1 MDNKSLQSMSKEE
14 LIALIEE
21 LKPECLLI
29 PDQNNDFRVNYLTL
43 VEAASDILFVLD
55 REGNLMYRNSAWEQL
70 FPYSDELIG
79 KHFTTYLPQLEV
91 ERANAVFNAV
101 LKDGQH
107 IKNEIMKTIDKDEKT
122 AYYLINFSPIRGED
136 GNTKGLFGIM
146 RNITEMHLMEKRL
159 RDNTRRLEEKVKEQ
173 LNQSEELK
181 QVQAVNDEIINN
193 VPIGIFSMDPTGIML
208 SENPA
213 LKRFMGHRPT
223 ETRVGVNLLQYEGF
237 KQSGLD
243 KTFEEVILT
252 KKPITMRNVKYIPIS
267 GDRLLTINV
276 RMDPILDNQNKIKNV
291 LVIVEDATEQAQI
304 ASNMQK
310 AERLSA
316 MGLLAAGVAYEL
328 KVPLNL
334 MTVNVNFIEKNIN
347 PDSPMVEYVHS
358 LKDEL
363 LRVRNITD
371 QLLNLAKPAEH
382 DKETFEVD
390 KLVSSHPIQIT
401 LNRLRENG
409 YDVVTNVPEDLPFIR
424 ATKTQLVQVLLH
436 LISNAEDAMPD
447 KGRLTISAG
456 AEEHDGELMASV
468 TVEDTGIGIPEE
480 NLSKVFQPF
489 FSTKGQK
496 STGLGLMVTYSIIE
510 NHEGLIGVK
519 SRAGEG
525 TAIRIL
531 LPAVTPDGEV

>member
-1 MDNKSLQSMSKEE
+1 MSKEE
-14 LIALIEE
+14 LVALIEE

-29 PDQNNDFRVNYLTL
+29 PDQNSDFRVNYLTL

-55 REGNLMYRNSAWEQL
+55 RDGNLMYRNSAWKQL
-70 FPYSDELIG
+70 FPYSDDLIG
-79 KHFTTYLPQLEV
+79 KHFTSYLPQLEV

-122 AYYLINFSPIRGED
+122 AYYLINFSPIHGED
-136 GNTKGLFGIM
+136 GSAKGLFGIM

-213 LKRFMGHRPT
+213 LKRFMGHRPS

-243 KTFEEVILT
+243 KTFEEVIVT
-252 KKPITMRNVKYIPIS
+252 KKPITMRNVKYVPIS
-267 GDRLLTINV
+267 GDRMLTINV

-401 LNRLRENG
+401 MNRLRENG
-409 YDVVTNVPEDLPFIR
+409 FDVVTQIPENLPFIR
-424 ATKTQLVQVLLH
+424 ATKSQLVQVLLH

-447 KGRLTISAG
+447 KGRLMISVG
-456 AEEHDGELMASV
+456 TEEHDGDTMASI
-468 TVEDTGIGIPEE
+468 TVADTGIGIPEE

-496 STGLGLMVTYSIIE
+496 STGLGLMVTYTIIE
-510 NHEGLIGVK
+510 NHEGLIGVRSK
-519 SRAGEG
+519 VGEG

-531 LPAVTPDGEV
+531 LPAVKPDGEA